1 MLSDAQI
8 DRYSRQ
14 ILLPEVGGRGQERL
28 LAARVRVDG
37 NGAAAELAALLV
49 GRGGATVVA
58 ADDAPWRPDVIVD
71 LTGDAAHTA
80 IVARGAKGRSLI
92 VGDAGRSRVVV
103 ATLVGRPCGVCLP
116 ASILAVDGNADAPA
130 EYALGALAAA
140 ETLRA
145 LLFSPDAGRVHRLDL
160 ASGTFDVQV
169 PSASTGCDV
178 CGGSA

>member
-8 DRYSRQ
+8 ERYSRQ

-37 NGAAAELAALLV
+37 TGAAAELASLLV
-49 GRGGATVVA
+49 ARGGPALISG
-58 ADDAPWRPDVIVD
+58 DAPRRPDVIVD
-71 LTGDAAHTA
+71 LTGDPAHAAA
-80 IVARGAKGRSLI
+80 AARGSGGRPLV
-92 VGDAGRSRVVV
+92 VGVAGDGRVVV

-116 ASILAVDGNADAPA
+116 ADAITVDGDADAPA
-130 EYALGALAAA
+130 AFALGALAAA

-145 LLFSPDAGRVHRLDL
+145 LLFSPDAGRVHTLDL
-160 ASGTFDVQV
+160 TSGAFDVRV
-169 PSASTGCDV
+169 AFPSTGCSV